1 MKEGNENESE
11 QRAMTRGMREKGKAW
26 PEMKSKL
33 FFSFSLSPLFSLSGY
48 THTHAPIHTH
58 THTHTRAHTHTHTH
72 THVQRIEWLENTI
85 ERENSSNERQKKTRK
100 KKGKKQR
107 AERLER

>member
-11 QRAMTRGMREKGKAW
+11 QRAMTRGMREKGKAR

-33 FFSFSLSPLFSLSGY
+33 FFSFSLSPLFSPSGY
-48 THTHAPIHTH
+48 RHTHAPT
-58 THTHTRAHTHTHTH
+58 HTHTHTH
-72 THVQRIEWLENTI
+72 THIQRIEWLENTI

>member
-1 MKEGNENESE
+1 MKEGNEDESE
-11 QRAMTRGMREKGKAW
+11 QRAMTREMREKGKAW

-33 FFSFSLSPLFSLSGY
+33 FFSFSLSPLFSPSGY
-48 THTHAPIHTH
+48 THTHASI
-58 THTHTRAHTHTHTH
+58 HTH

-100 KKGKKQR
+100 KKRKKQR
-107 AERLER
+107 AERLVR

>member
-33 FFSFSLSPLFSLSGY
+33 FFSFSLSPLFSPSGY
-48 THTHAPIHTH
+48 RHTHASIHTH
-58 THTHTRAHTHTHTH
+58 THTYI
-72 THVQRIEWLENTI
+72 QRIEWLENTI